1 MRRGRTQ
8 KFFRGRIVL
17 LTSIG
22 FDFQFRSVCA
32 DSGPDSQRVPPFWCH
47 RLNDREASVV
57 DEIDGRL
64 VGGLVVLVAVAD
76 ARSFGRA
83 AERLGMT
90 QSGVSRAIAKLEA
103 RLGARLLDRTS
114 RAVTLTD
121 EGRSL
126 YEQVV
131 PHLAGIG
138 EAAAETS
145 RSRNSVRGRL
155 RVNVD
160 PLFSR
165 SVLSPK
171 LSEFLLCNPMME
183 LRLETR
189 DRIGDLVSDGFDMA
203 IRFGEPSPS
212 ALISRR
218 LLDARILTVASP
230 AYIARHGKPQ
240 HPNDLAS
247 EAHQCIRAIDTAT
260 GRPFEWEFWRGNKVV
275 SVAVNGRLTVTD
287 AGTKLGT
294 CLAGFGIA
302 QVIDLGLEQHL
313 STGTLVNLFPDWSEE
328 QYPLYVYYVSRNYV
342 PAKVR
347 KFIDF
352 VIASLNREGGTPS
365 ASEPRE
371 TSVDASELSV
381 ARI

>member
-1 MRRGRTQ
+1 
-8 KFFRGRIVL
+8 
-17 LTSIG
+17 
-22 FDFQFRSVCA
+22 
-32 DSGPDSQRVPPFWCH
+32 VPSFLCH
-47 RLNDREASVV
+47 RLNDRGASVV
-57 DEIDGRL
+57 DDIDGRL
-64 VGGLVVLVAVAD
+64 VGGLVVLVAVAE
-76 ARSFGRA
+76 ASSFGRA
-83 AERLGMT
+83 AHRLGMT
-90 QSGVSRAIAKLEA
+90 QSGASRAIAKLEA

-121 EGRSL
+121 AGRSL
-126 YEQVV
+126 YEQVL

-165 SVLSPK
+165 IVLSPK
-171 LSEFLLCNPMME
+171 LSDFLLRNPMME

-212 ALISRR
+212 ALISRH

-240 HPNDLAS
+240 HPDDLAS
-247 EAHQCIRAIDTAT
+247 AAHQCIHAIDTTT
-260 GRPFEWEFWRGNKVV
+260 GRPFEWEFRRGNEVV
-275 SVAVNGRLTVTD
+275 SAAVNGRLTVTD
-287 AGTKLGT
+287 SGTKLGT

-302 QVIDLGLEQHL
+302 QVIDLGMEQHL
-313 STGTLVNLFPDWSEE
+313 SSGALINLFPDWPDERF
-328 QYPLYVYYVSRNYV
+328 PLYVYYVSRNYV

-352 VIASLNREGGTPS
+352 VITTLNRDAGIPS
-365 ASEPRE
+365 GAERRE
-371 TSVDASELSV
+371 TGPAGSAPCRGL
-381 ARI
+381 ARGNMLQPPVVPQHQHDRG